1 VVHAAPLTGYVS
13 GGMDLGGR
21 NCGPWPS
28 QRKGFL
34 CEPDL
39 VLARFEDVL
48 VVHAAP
54 LTGYV
59 SGGMDL
65 GGRNRGPWPSQRK
78 GFLCDDDK

>member
-1 VVHAAPLTGYVS
+1 VVHAAPLTGYVG

-39 VLARFEDVL
+39 VLARFEDVPCGARRTSNR
-48 VVHAAP
+48 VRQRRD
-54 LTGYV
+54 G
-59 SGGMDL
+59 L
-65 GGRNRGPWPSQRK
+65 GWA
-78 GFLCDDDK
+78 